1 MRSVHLS
8 WVFALAWLAAGCANV
23 TAIPVKPGSNVS
35 GIRIYDVKP
44 LLVVTGANVSLLM
57 VPNYNRAYA
66 LRFSAFLAKHDFETE
81 FQNGFLAKLQSNQDT
96 TAVPIA
102 LINLVQEAVKIGRP
116 IGTAFSGQADGGS
129 GNRFGV
135 YDIVFDEE
143 GNLLGLRPL
152 VSDSTLLKVPSVAML
167 SVPPP
172 VNDKPVDLN

>member
-1 MRSVHLS
+1 MRAVHISSIL
-8 WVFALAWLAAGCANV
+8 ALAWLAVGCANV

-44 LLVVTGANVSLLM
+44 LLVVTGINVSLLM

-66 LRFSAFLAKHDFETE
+66 VRFGAFLAKHDFQAE

-102 LINLVQEAVKIGRP
+102 LINLVQEAVKAGVP

-143 GNLLGLRPL
+143 GNLVGLRPL

-167 SVPPP
+167 PVLPPANGKP
-172 VNDKPVDLN
+172 VNLN